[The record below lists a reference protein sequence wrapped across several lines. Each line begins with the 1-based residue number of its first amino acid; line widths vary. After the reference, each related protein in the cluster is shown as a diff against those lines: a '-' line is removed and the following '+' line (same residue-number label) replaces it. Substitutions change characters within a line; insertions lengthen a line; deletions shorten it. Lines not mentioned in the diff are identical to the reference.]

1 LSEIKLV
8 DIEHRKHDPY
18 QIIKDHVAQCGLKA
32 YEHEESFFDDVFKN
46 AESFNEVLD
55 RVQTLSPD
63 AQVGFA
69 SFQRNR
75 RQCLPK
81 ILQGEMSTL
90 GHKSETT
97 PPGFE
102 TATQQMASN
111 TDKAKDSEVSPQ
123 NTKESQSK
131 ETHTGKG
138 KEIQANPIHFDDI
151 PEAVGGS
158 ASQELGSPIA
168 SLTPLQAT
176 FGNPHEGALY
186 VSDLEPITRDE
197 LPPSDYF
204 FSKKR
209 RAVLKQELHPVG
221 KKTVKKHKIII
232 DGRKLQDSAFAT
244 ELAGSMGAIA
254 SANMYSVENLINT
267 IEQKDQEITQL
278 QSSLKEEKN
287 RITGEIKKSL
297 EQARIKDFQDTQ
309 QLNESLTK
317 AKQTIQNTQEQ
328 VQSLNIENKS
338 LQDKI
343 ISITNQVIEIDQF
356 KAKAMEIY
364 ADIQQEQQ
372 RVFCNL
378 ETIQNYL
385 NESKRSLDI
394 AVSKEIEVK
403 IVSDS
408 FQGIISA
415 LQKEDIGQSQKLPI
429 PERMKGDVM
438 LKVWGTK
445 LEEYRG
451 VTEKV
456 IKDCQK
462 IFDFIEKDSIITEPN
477 GLPESLGEVNI
488 NHQQLKIREEFE
500 EKKTEISSVEA
511 VSMAEIERWI
521 VDPSSR
527 LERIKFTEKVIT
539 NQLPELQRSF
549 FSLEANEMPEVPK
562 ALVKFLEKHIQATKT
577 SKESLSIQK

>member
-1 LSEIKLV
+1 
-8 DIEHRKHDPY
+8 
-18 QIIKDHVAQCGLKA
+18 
-32 YEHEESFFDDVFKN
+32 
-46 AESFNEVLD
+46 
-55 RVQTLSPD
+55 
-63 AQVGFA
+63 
-69 SFQRNR
+69 
-75 RQCLPK
+75 
-81 ILQGEMSTL
+81 
-90 GHKSETT
+90 
-97 PPGFE
+97 
-102 TATQQMASN
+102 
-111 TDKAKDSEVSPQ
+111 
-123 NTKESQSK
+123 
-131 ETHTGKG
+131 
-138 KEIQANPIHFDDI
+138 
-151 PEAVGGS
+151 
-158 ASQELGSPIA
+158 
-168 SLTPLQAT
+168 
-176 FGNPHEGALY
+176 
-186 VSDLEPITRDE
+186 
-197 LPPSDYF
+197 
-204 FSKKR
+204 
-209 RAVLKQELHPVG
+209 
-221 KKTVKKHKIII
+221 
-232 DGRKLQDSAFAT
+232 
-244 ELAGSMGAIA
+244 
-254 SANMYSVENLINT
+254 
-267 IEQKDQEITQL
+267 
-278 QSSLKEEKN
+278 
-287 RITGEIKKSL
+287 
-297 EQARIKDFQDTQ
+297 
-309 QLNESLTK
+309 
-317 AKQTIQNTQEQ
+317 

-343 ISITNQVIEIDQF
+343 ISITNQVIKIDQF

-372 RVFCNL
+372 RIFCNL

-500 EKKTEISSVEA
+500 EKKTEISSVET